1 MKSKDIKYVLNIA
14 MRLTVIVAVVVAML
28 ATVNAVTKDRI
39 AENNA
44 ASRNAACGE
53 LIEGAEF
60 ESFDISA
67 LNVDYSDIT
76 NFDKNSV
83 AVWRADSRHFLRRTN
98 GSRRQMRFEFR
109 NVGHRFKSRFRR
121 LPFEVCGQN
130 VFRSCFRRCRFGCN
144 QNFTRR

>member
-83 AVWRADSRHFLRRTN
+83 AVWRGRTENLRAGASR
-98 GSRRQMRFEFR
+98 SRAKDIRPTAS
-109 NVGHRFKSRFRR
+109 G
-121 LPFEVCGQN
+121 
-130 VFRSCFRRCRFGCN
+130 
-144 QNFTRR
+144 